1 MKSFTRLILT
11 TFAMLTLTLS
21 AAWAQVSVTATGG
34 TATGSYATVSAAFA
48 AINAGTHQGV
58 INITITANT
67 TEPAAVVA
75 LVNSGSGTA
84 LYSAINIKPSGNV
97 TVNSAAIPTT
107 NRGLIEL
114 NGADNVTI
122 DGDDPATAGVRNLT
136 FQVATSTTLITA
148 AIRLSSNSTTGT
160 NGADNNTVK
169 NCIIIGSRP
178 TGIATNMSYGI
189 NLSNYSTTSLLTGAY
204 SSINTIIEN
213 NEIRRCHRGVW
224 ANGIG
229 TFPITGTIIRNN
241 IFGSTTLA
249 DNIGLNAIYV
259 ANTNISGTA
268 GAALIEGNDIRVGDV
283 SPTGAGYSA
292 SISAIELNT
301 VNSCV
306 RVLRNNIR
314 SVMQPSVGGW
324 GAYGINVTGAASCD
338 NFLIANNFINNI
350 VASRYTT
357 GAITSFTSYGI
368 RVSAGATLMR
378 IINNTIVVAPSVNG
392 TVANYTNYGVAFT
405 VTTPTVSQFLN
416 NIVVNNNTGAG
427 TFAMYSQA
435 NSIWTTVPAVI
446 NRNNYSAPNGLIG
459 FYNNLNQTALANW
472 QAATGQDANTF
483 NVAPN
488 FVSANDLHITTAPT
502 PLESAGAGVGITLV
516 TNDIDGQVR
525 PGPVGSVNG
534 GGTNPD
540 IGADEFDAT
549 PIFAPVVTLVSSTPQ
564 NCTTATA
571 HQVSVTVT
579 PGSGTVASVVLAY
592 AFNGVAQTP
601 ITMTNTSGTTYEG
614 TIPVAT
620 PINAVVTWGIAA
632 SNSFGLITP
641 LTGVSYQDQ
650 SLLGISAFAS
660 NTASPVCAGTPS
672 GLVVNLGSNNIPT
685 YIDPIVTIP
694 LSDEDLGNVTISQG
708 GVDIINN
715 TSVVNSLTG
724 TIGTA
729 TGTVGSFSNF
739 TAFGPYTLNAG
750 QTYNL
755 SLSSIT
761 ANATT
766 NYNNHMRIY
775 IDLNRNGVFTD
786 AGECMFF
793 PAANTMGAH
802 TETGTF
808 TIPAS
813 AFNGL
818 TRMRVFCVETTAP
831 GAAYI
836 NTFGY
841 GEYEDYA
848 INMVSTTFG
857 GGLVP
862 AITSAAWT
870 DGSTALGTGNPYT
883 INPTATASYTATVT
897 ASGCTIVSSPTT
909 VTVLALPTA
918 PVATNSSQCGTAV
931 PTASVA
937 SSAGTAGTGQYFWY
951 SAPTAGTTL
960 QTPPTGAYTT
970 FYTNDFT
977 NTTIGA
983 GAILS
988 GVASLTNVAGQLQLT
1003 PNALNQL
1010 GGITV
1015 NAGVNAVAYK
1025 VDFDFTATP
1034 TGGADGFSYSFG
1046 DDVNAS
1052 STAPT
1057 AEKGSGTK
1065 LKISFDAYGAMPN
1078 AAGIYLLYNN
1088 TLATFDATTPGVL
1101 GYVANTSWVGAAT
1114 NHATIETNANGQ
1126 VTVTVNGTVIFNN
1139 VQLPAAYLAA
1149 NKATWRHAIAGR
1161 TGGIS
1166 MEQTIDNLVIQTAGY
1181 AAGTSTYLAPIAATT
1196 TFHVSE
1202 LGTNGCFSPTAPVV
1216 VTVSNPDPV
1225 VFTAGNN
1232 PGICIG
1238 QSFTTTASSVNTAYA
1253 YTSTLANYAGSGLSA
1268 SVAGTTIATTPTTA
1282 GVYPFTVTATDGI
1295 CTNVSTMTLTV
1306 NALPVITTATA
1317 TPTTACHNA
1326 VVNLT
1331 ASSIVSGPQT
1341 LPAGYCA
1348 TNNSGGT
1355 GTFVDNVVFG
1365 TISNNSATSNPVAA
1379 PYYTNYTATTNVQP
1393 GQTYPLTITT
1403 GPAGVYTGAI
1413 ISVWIDFNRD
1423 GVLAAT
1429 EWQQVAVNQAAGT
1442 TSITNITVPLT
1453 AQMGLTKMRI
1463 RTRGNGNV
1471 NGSGDACTSM
1481 GSGETEDYLVNIQS
1495 QPAVPYS
1502 YTWNSTPVVNTMVG
1516 TTVVT
1521 NITSAPTTQTWTVTA
1536 TEAAT
1541 GCVNTMTT
1549 APVTIQPAFLAP
1561 VATNSAHC
1569 GLQVATASV
1578 TDPNNFTTPTFN
1590 WYATPTST
1598 TALQATTANTY
1609 AASVGTTTTLYV
1621 TTTNPSTGCQ
1631 SGPIP
1636 VVITVAP
1643 APALTLSSAT
1653 ATNCSTSPSGLVSL
1667 TAGLT
1672 SYDNFTWTNAAT
1684 VAGTA
1689 AAGYTFNPANATP
1702 NAPAATTTY
1711 VLTANQT
1718 TGQLCQNQA
1727 TVVVTTNSLPLITST
1742 VANPSA
1748 VCSGGT
1754 VNLTAAS
1761 STLAPVVGV
1770 PGPASTGS
1778 NTTFSYPT
1786 PFGNYWWGAKQ
1797 QFLYTAAELTAAGF
1811 SAGTINALAFNV
1823 TTPATTTLTDY
1834 TISMKNTTVTALTTT
1849 FETGL
1854 TQVYYNAAYTPSA
1867 LTGFANNT
1875 ITLTPFNW
1883 DGTSNVVIDIC
1894 FNNGAFTTNAVATWT
1909 TAFAGAAHFYNADAA
1924 GVCASTTIG
1933 TVTNNRPM
1941 IQFTGTTGTNYT
1953 PTLAWTWPALNQNGT
1968 TASTVVS
1975 NPGTTNTTA
1984 SYTVQATN
1992 PITGC
1997 SVTNTTAPVTIW
2009 ALPTINAGND
2019 ILICTNNATQQATVT
2034 ATGAGATGSYAWT
2047 APVAGV
2053 QNGVPFTAS
2062 ATGTFSVIGTDG
2074 NGCINY
2080 DTLQLTYSTVPAANA
2095 GLDQGICIGQT
2106 ATFNATGLAPYNW
2119 SMTNYTNSGLTGAVN
2134 NSPVIVVT
2142 PTQPGTYTYQVNVS
2156 NGVGCTN
2163 TDAATLTVWA
2173 LPNVNAGV
2181 DQTICN
2187 ASPVII
2193 SGSGALSYAWNNGV
2207 TNATPFFPSSTAT
2220 YTVVGTDV
2228 NGCQNQ
2234 DQVVV
2239 NVLPQPIVLGG
2250 LDQTICAGTPII
2262 LNASTTSATPTP
2274 VTGFQWSNNVTNN
2287 TQYVPTNTGVLTVT
2301 ATGANGCTNQD
2312 QILVTVLA
2320 LPTVNAG
2327 QDITVCAGL
2336 SATLN
2341 ASGAI
2346 SYAWNNG
2353 VTQGIPFYPNA
2364 TQTYTVVGTGANGCT
2379 NNDQLVVNVSTGP
2392 TVNLSAPQTVCAN
2405 APATLSAAVQNG
2417 LGGFWTTT
2425 NGTGIISPNVTN
2437 GTVTYT
2443 PNVND
2448 PVVVNLT
2455 YVATN
2460 ACGSASQNT
2469 SVTVLPIPVVNAGPD
2484 FAVCQGTSAT
2494 LTATGNGFLTW
2505 TTPNVTNGVAF
2516 VPTATATYN
2525 VVATGFNNC
2534 TNNDQVTVTVLAL
2547 PDVDAGADQTICSG
2561 ESVTLNGQ
2569 GAVSYQWTGGASNNV
2584 SFAPATT
2591 ATYTVTGTG
2600 INGCENTDQVT
2611 VVVNATP
2618 VATISVVNDVTL
2630 AASPAGMNYTWIN
2643 CASGTDAPNGSTANF
2658 TAIANGSYAVI
2669 VTSAAGCS
2677 DQSDCEIIDAVGL
2690 DQIANIEMSVNPNPT
2705 AGDLTI
2711 NMPTEMT
2718 AQAQVFD
2725 AQGKLVLDASN
2736 VSNGSVL
2743 NLMNMTTGVYMVR
2756 ITAADSVQTFRVVK
2770 Q

>member
-11 TFAMLTLTLS
+11 TFALLTIALS
-21 AAWAQVSVTATGG
+21 TAWAQVSVTATGG
-34 TATGSYATVSAAFA
+34 TASATYTTVSAAFA

-67 TEPAAVVA
+67 TEPAAVTA
-75 LVNSGSGTA
+75 LVNSGSGAASYTG
-84 LYSAINIKPSGNV
+84 ITIKPSGNV
-97 TVNSAAIPTT
+97 TVNSAAVPTT

-122 DGDDPATAGVRNLT
+122 DGDDPATPGVRNLT
-136 FQVATSTTLITA
+136 FQVATSASTTIFTA
-148 AIRLSSNSTTGT
+148 VIRLSSNSITGT

-178 TGIATNMSYGI
+178 TGVATVMSYGI
-189 NLSNYSTTSLLTGAY
+189 NLSNYSTASLTTGAY
-204 SSINTIIEN
+204 SSINTLIEN

-301 VNSCV
+301 VNSNA

-350 VASRYTT
+350 VASRYST
-357 GAITSFTSYGI
+357 GALTSFTSYGI
-368 RVSAGATLMR
+368 RVGAGATLMR

-392 TVANYTNYGVAFT
+392 TVANYVNYGVAFT

-427 TFAMYSQA
+427 TFAIYSQA
-435 NSIWTTVPAVI
+435 NSIWAAATI
-446 NRNNYSAPNGLIG
+446 NRNNYHAPTGLIG
-459 FYNNLNQTALANW
+459 YYNGANQATLANW
-472 QAATGQDANTF
+472 QAATGQDANSF

-502 PLESAGAGVGITLV
+502 PLESAGAGVGVTLV

-571 HQVSVTVT
+571 HTVTVTVT
-579 PGSGTVASVVLAY
+579 PGSGTVTTVVLAY

-601 ITMTNTSGTTYEG
+601 ITMTNTSGSTYEA

-632 SNSFGLITP
+632 SNSFSLVTP
-641 LTGVSYQDQ
+641 LTGTSYQDQ
-650 SLLGISAFAS
+650 SLLGISAYAS

-672 GLVVNLGSNNIPT
+672 GLVVNLGSNNLPT
-685 YIDPIVTIP
+685 YTDPIVTQA
-694 LSDEDLGNVTISQG
+694 LFDEDLGNVTISQG

-715 TSVVNSLTG
+715 TSAINTLTG

-729 TGTVGSFSNF
+729 TGTAGSFSNF

-750 QTYNL
+750 QTYSF
-755 SLSSIT
+755 SLTSLTTGT
-761 ANATT
+761 A
-766 NYNNHMRIY
+766 YNNHMRIY

-786 AGECMFF
+786 AGECMYVA
-793 PAANTMGAH
+793 AANTLGAH

-818 TRMRVFCVETTAP
+818 TRMRVFCFEGAP
-831 GAAYI
+831 SAVYI

-841 GEYEDYA
+841 GEFEDYA

-870 DGSTALGTGNPYT
+870 DGTTALGTGNPYT
-883 INPTATASYTATVT
+883 INPTVTASYTATVT
-897 ASGCTIVSSPTT
+897 ASGCTVVSTPTT
-909 VTVLALPTA
+909 VNVLALPTA
-918 PVATNSSQCGTAV
+918 PIATNSSQCGSAV

-937 SSAGTAGTGQYFWY
+937 SSAGAAGSGQYFWY
-951 SAPTAGTTL
+951 SASTAGTTL

-970 FYTNDFT
+970 FYSNDFT

-1003 PNALNQL
+1003 PNTLNQL

-1025 VDFDFTATP
+1025 VDFDFSTTP
-1034 TGGADGFSYSFG
+1034 AGGADGFSYSFG

-1052 STAPT
+1052 STSPT
-1057 AEKGSGTK
+1057 AEKGSGSK
-1065 LKISFDAYGAMPN
+1065 LKISFDAYDAVMPN
-1078 AAGIYLLYNN
+1078 QAGIYLVYNN
-1088 TLATFDATTPGVL
+1088 TAATYNATAAGVL
-1101 GYVANTSWVGAAT
+1101 GYVGNTSWVGAAN
-1114 NHATIETNANGQ
+1114 NHVTIETNAAGQ
-1126 VTVTVNGTVIFNN
+1126 VTVTLNGTAIFTN

-1202 LGTNGCFSPTAPVV
+1202 VGTNGCFSPTAPVV

-1238 QSFTTTASSVNTAYA
+1238 QSFTTTASSVNTAYV

-1268 SVAGTTIATTPTTA
+1268 SVAGTTIATTPTVA

-1326 VVNLT
+1326 VVDLV

-1341 LPAGYCA
+1341 LPSGYCA
-1348 TNNSGGT
+1348 TNNSGSALLNQVT
-1355 GTFVDNVVFG
+1355 FG
-1365 TISNNSATSNPVAA
+1365 TINNNSAASNPTAA
-1379 PYYTNYTATTNVQP
+1379 PYYTNYNLTTNVQP
-1393 GQTYPLTITT
+1393 GQTYALTV
-1403 GPAGVYTGAI
+1403 ANGASSSI
-1413 ISVWIDFNRD
+1413 ISVWIDYNRD

-1429 EWQQVAVNQAAGT
+1429 EWQQVATAAAANT
-1442 TSITNITVPLT
+1442 TVTINVTIPLT

-1463 RTRGNGNV
+1463 RSRLSGNV
-1471 NGSGDACTSM
+1471 NGAGDACTSM

-1495 QPAVPYS
+1495 QPAVPYN

-1521 NITSAPTTQTWTVTA
+1521 NTTTAPTTQTWTVTA
-1536 TEAAT
+1536 VEAAT
-1541 GCVNTMTT
+1541 GCVNTLTT

-1569 GLQVATASV
+1569 GLQVPTASV
-1578 TDPNNFTTPTFN
+1578 SDPNNFASPVFN

-1598 TALQATTANTY
+1598 TALQATTANTF
-1609 AASVGTTTTLYV
+1609 ASQVGTTTTMYV
-1621 TTTNPSTGCQ
+1621 TTTNPTTGCQ

-1636 VVITVAP
+1636 VVVTVTP
-1643 APALTLSSAT
+1643 APALALSSGT
-1653 ATNCSTSPSGLVSL
+1653 ATNCSTSPSGLV
-1667 TAGLT
+1667 TVTTGLS

-1702 NAPAATTTY
+1702 NAPATTTTY

-1742 VANPSA
+1742 VANPTA

-1761 STLAPVVGV
+1761 STFTPITAV
-1770 PGPASTGS
+1770 PGPASTGA
-1778 NTTFSYPT
+1778 NTAFTYPT

-1811 SAGTINALAFNV
+1811 TAGTINSLAFDV
-1823 TTPATTTLTDY
+1823 TAPVTTTLTDY

-1854 TQVYYNAAYTPSA
+1854 TQVYFNAAYTPSA

-1883 DGTSNVVIDIC
+1883 DGTSNIVIDIC
-1894 FNNGAFTTNAVATWT
+1894 FNNTAFTTNAVATWT
-1909 TAFAGAAHFYNADAA
+1909 TAFTGAAHFYNADAA
-1924 GVCASTTIG
+1924 GVCAATTIG

-1941 IQFTGTTGTNYT
+1941 IQFTGTTGVNYT
-1953 PTLAWTWPALNQNGT
+1953 PTLSWTWTTLNQNGT

-1975 NPGTTNTTA
+1975 NPGTTNTTT

-1992 PITGC
+1992 PTTGC

-2034 ATGAGATGSYAWT
+2034 ATGAGPTGSYAWSG
-2047 APVAGV
+2047 PVAGV

-2062 ATGTFSVIGTDG
+2062 ATGIFSVIGTDA

-2080 DTLQLTYSTVPAANA
+2080 DTLLLTYSAVPPASA
-2095 GLDQGICIGQT
+2095 GLDQAICIGQT

-2119 SMTNYTNSGLTGAVN
+2119 SMANYANSGLTGAVT

-2163 TDAATLTVWA
+2163 NDQATLTVYA

-2187 ASPVII
+2187 ASPVILA
-2193 SGSGALSYAWNNGV
+2193 GSGALSYAWNNGV
-2207 TNATPFFPSSTAT
+2207 TNATPFFPSATAT
-2220 YTVVGTDV
+2220 YTVTGTDV

-2239 NVLPQPIVLGG
+2239 NVLPQPIVNGG

-2262 LNASTTSATPTP
+2262 LNATTTSATPTA
-2274 VTGFQWSNNVTNN
+2274 VTGFQWSNNVLNN
-2287 TQYVPTNTGVLTVT
+2287 TQYVPTTTGTLTVT

-2327 QDITVCAGL
+2327 QDVTVCAGL
-2336 SATLN
+2336 SATLT
-2341 ASGAI
+2341 ATGAV
-2346 SYAWNNG
+2346 SYAWTNG
-2353 VTQGIPFYPNA
+2353 VTQGIPFYPSA

-2379 NNDQLVVNVSTGP
+2379 NNDQVVVNVSTGP
-2392 TVNLSAPQTVCAN
+2392 VVNLSAPQTVCAN
-2405 APATLSAAVQNG
+2405 APATLSAAVQNS
-2417 LGGFWTTT
+2417 LGGYWTTT
-2425 NGTGIISPNVTN
+2425 NGLGVLTPNVTN
-2437 GTVTYT
+2437 STVTYVPT
-2443 PNVND
+2443 VND

-2469 SVTVLPIPVVNAGPD
+2469 TVTVLPIPVVNAGPD
-2484 FAVCQGTSAT
+2484 FAVCSGLPAT

-2516 VPTATATYN
+2516 VPATTATYT

-2534 TNNDQVTVTVLAL
+2534 TNSDQVTVTVLAL
-2547 PDVDAGADQTICSG
+2547 PDVNAGADQTICSG
-2561 ESVTLNGQ
+2561 ESVTLNGE
-2569 GAVSYQWTGGASNNV
+2569 GAVSYIWTGGVSNNV
-2584 SFAPATT
+2584 AFAPAST

-2600 INGCENTDQVT
+2600 VNGCENTDQVT

-2618 VATISVVNDVTL
+2618 VATISVVNDITL
-2630 AASPAGMNYTWIN
+2630 AASPAGMNYQWIN

-2669 VTSAAGCS
+2669 VTSAEGCS

-2690 DQIANIEMSVNPNPT
+2690 DQLTTIEMSVQPNPT
-2705 AGDLTI
+2705 AGELTV
-2711 NMPTEMT
+2711 NMPSELT

-2725 AQGKLVLDASN
+2725 AQGKLVIDNAA

-2743 NLMNMTTGVYMVR
+2743 NLSNMTTGVYMVR

>member
-11 TFAMLTLTLS
+11 AFAMLTLTLS

-34 TATGSYATVSAAFA
+34 TATGSYTTVSAAFA

-58 INITITANT
+58 INLTITANT

-75 LVNSGSGTA
+75 LLGSGGTSNYTA
-84 LYSAINIKPSGNV
+84 VNIKPSGNV
-97 TVNSAAIPTT
+97 TVNSAAVPTS

-136 FQVATSTTLITA
+136 FQVATSASTTIITA
-148 AIRLSSNSTTGT
+148 VIRISSSNTLGTG
-160 NGADNNTVK
+160 GANNNTVK
-169 NCIIIGSRP
+169 NCVIVGSRSSGVQ
-178 TGIATNMSYGI
+178 TTMSYGI
-189 NLSNYSTTSLLTGAY
+189 NASNYSTTSLATGAY
-204 SSINTIIEN
+204 GNLNTTIDN
-213 NEIRRCHRGVW
+213 NEIRRCYRAVHLNGVSTTIP
-224 ANGIG
+224 N
-229 TFPITGTIIRNN
+229 TGVYVTNN
-241 IFGSTTLA
+241 IIGSATLA
-249 DNIGLNAIYV
+249 DNVGQCGIFVSYS
-259 ANTNISGTA
+259 NITGGTTTS
-268 GAALIEGNDIRVGDV
+268 LIEGNDIRCGDV
-283 SPTGAGYSA
+283 LATGSGFS
-292 SISAIELNT
+292 STVSGIDLGT
-301 VNSCV
+301 VNSGI
-306 RVLRNNIR
+306 RVLRNNIHDII
-314 SVMQPSVGGW
+314 QPTTFGY
-324 GAYGINVTGAASCD
+324 GANGINISGAAQCE
-338 NFLIANNFINNI
+338 NFLIANNMINNI
-350 VASRYTT
+350 VASKYTT
-357 GAITSFTSYGI
+357 LLTSSFVANGI
-368 RVSAGATLMR
+368 RFSGGATNAR
-378 IINNTIVVAPSVNG
+378 VINNTIVVNAPLNG
-392 TVANYTNYGVAFT
+392 LTANYVQHGVYC
-405 VTTPTVSQFLN
+405 VTTMTFAQFLN
-416 NIVVNNNTGAG
+416 NIVVNNGVGAG
-427 TFAMYSQA
+427 SYAIYSGAVA
-435 NSIWTTVPAVI
+435 NISTATV
-446 NRNNYSAPNGLIG
+446 NNNNYWVPSGIIGYYSAS
-459 FYNNLNQTALANW
+459 NQNTLANW
-472 QAATGQDANTF
+472 QTATGKDPNTF

-488 FVSANDLHITTAPT
+488 FVNANDLHITTAPT
-502 PLESAGAGVGITLV
+502 PLESAGAGVGVTLV

-534 GGTNPD
+534 GASNPD

-571 HQVSVTVT
+571 HAVSVTVT
-579 PGSGTVASVVLAY
+579 PGSGTVATVVLAY

-601 ITMTNTSGTTYEG
+601 ITMTNTSGTTYEA

-620 PINAVVTWGIAA
+620 PINAVVTWGVAA
-632 SNSFGLITP
+632 SNSFALVTP

-650 SLLGISAFAS
+650 SLLGISAYAS

-672 GLVVNLGSNNIPT
+672 GLVVNLGSNNLPT
-685 YIDPIVTIP
+685 YTNPIVSSP
-694 LSDEDLGNVTISQG
+694 LADEDLGNVTISQG

-715 TSVVNSLTG
+715 TSVINTLTG

-729 TGTVGSFSNF
+729 AGTAGSFSDF

-750 QTYNL
+750 QTYSL

-793 PAANTMGAH
+793 PAANTLGAH

-836 NTFGY
+836 NTFGF

-897 ASGCTIVSSPTT
+897 ASGCTIVSTPTT
-909 VTVLALPTA
+909 VTALVLPTA
-918 PVATNSSQCGTAV
+918 PVATNSSQCGTAI

-937 SSAGTAGTGQYFWY
+937 SSAGAAGAGQYFWY

-1034 TGGADGFSYSFG
+1034 AGGADGFSYSFG

-1088 TLATFDATTPGVL
+1088 TLAAFDATTPGVL

-1126 VTVTVNGTVIFNN
+1126 VTVTVNGTAIFTN

-1161 TGGIS
+1161 TGGIA
-1166 MEQTIDNLVIQTAGY
+1166 MEHTIDNLVIQTAGY

-1196 TFHVSE
+1196 TFHVAE
-1202 LGTNGCFSPTAPVV
+1202 VGTNGCFSATAPVV

-1238 QSFTTTASSVNTAYA
+1238 QSFTTTASSVNPAYV

-1306 NALPVITTATA
+1306 NALPVITNATA

-1326 VVNLT
+1326 VVDLT

-1348 TNNSGGT
+1348 TNNT
-1355 GTFVDNVVFG
+1355 GTALFNQVTFG
-1365 TISNNSATSNPVAA
+1365 TINNNSTTSNPTAA
-1379 PYYTNYTATTNVQP
+1379 PYYTNYSLTTNVQP
-1393 GQTYPLTITT
+1393 GLTYPLT
-1403 GPAGVYTGAI
+1403 VVNGASSSI
-1413 ISVWIDFNRD
+1413 ISVWIDYNRD

-1429 EWQQVAVNQAAGT
+1429 EWQQVALVAA
-1442 TSITNITVPLT
+1442 INATVTINVTIPTT

-1463 RTRGNGNV
+1463 RSRLSANANGA
-1471 NGSGDACTSM
+1471 GDACTSM
-1481 GSGETEDYLVNIQS
+1481 GSGETEDYLINIQS

-1521 NITSAPTTQTWTVTA
+1521 NTTSAPTTQTWTITA
-1536 TEAAT
+1536 VEAAT

-1578 TDPNNFTTPTFN
+1578 ADPNNFTTPTFN

-1653 ATNCSTSPSGLVSL
+1653 ATNCSTSPSGLV
-1667 TAGLT
+1667 TMVDGLT

-1778 NTTFSYPT
+1778 NTTISYPT

-1811 SAGTINALAFNV
+1811 TAGTINSLAFDV
-1823 TTPATTTLTDY
+1823 TTPATQTLTDY
-1834 TISMKNTTVTALTTT
+1834 AISMKNTTVTALTTT

-1894 FNNGAFTTNAVATWT
+1894 FNNTAFTTNAVATWT
-1909 TAFAGAAHFYNADAA
+1909 TAFAGAAHFYNADAS

-1975 NPGTTNTTA
+1975 NPGSTNTTA

-2034 ATGAGATGSYAWT
+2034 ATGAGATGSYVWT

-2080 DTLQLTYSTVPAANA
+2080 DTLQLTYSTVPPASA
-2095 GLDQGICIGQT
+2095 GLDQAICIGQT
-2106 ATFNATGLAPYNW
+2106 ATFNATGLAPYDW
-2119 SMTNYTNSGLTGAVN
+2119 SMTNYANSGLTGAVA
-2134 NSPVIVVT
+2134 NSSVIVVT
-2142 PTQPGTYTYQVNVS
+2142 PTQPGTYDYQVNVS

-2163 TDAATLTVWA
+2163 NDVATLTVYA
-2173 LPNVNAGV
+2173 LPVVNAGV

-2187 ASPVII
+2187 ASPVILA
-2193 SGSGALSYAWNNGV
+2193 GSGALSYAWNNSV

-2262 LNASTTSATPTP
+2262 LNASTTSATPTA

-2287 TQYVPTNTGVLTVT
+2287 TQYVPTTTGTLTVT

-2336 SATLN
+2336 SATLT
-2341 ASGAI
+2341 ATGAV
-2346 SYAWNNG
+2346 SYAWTNG
-2353 VTQGIPFYPNA
+2353 VTQAIPFYPAA
-2364 TQTYTVVGTGANGCT
+2364 TQTYTVVGTGANGCS
-2379 NNDQLVVNVSTGP
+2379 NNDQVVVNVSTGP
-2392 TVNLSAPQTVCAN
+2392 VVNLSAPQTVCAN
-2405 APATLSAAVQNG
+2405 SPATLSAAVQNG

-2425 NGTGIISPNVTN
+2425 NGFGILTPNVTN
-2437 GTVTYT
+2437 STVTYT
-2443 PNVND
+2443 PALND
-2448 PVVVNLT
+2448 PVVVNLN

-2460 ACGSASQNT
+2460 ACGSASQT
-2469 SVTVLPIPVVNAGPD
+2469 TTVTVLPIPVVNAGPD
-2484 FAVCQGTSAT
+2484 FSVCSGTSAT

-2516 VPTATATYN
+2516 VPAATATYN

-2547 PDVDAGADQTICSG
+2547 PDVEAGADQTICSG

-2569 GAVSYQWTGGASNNV
+2569 GAVSYQWTGGAANNV
-2584 SFAPATT
+2584 AFAPATT

-2600 INGCENTDQVT
+2600 VNGCENSDQVT

-2618 VATISVVNDVTL
+2618 VATVSVVNDVTL

-2669 VTSAAGCS
+2669 VTSAQGCS

-2711 NMPTEMT
+2711 NMPTELT

-2756 ITAADSVQTFRVVK
+2756 ISADASVQTFRVVK

>member
-11 TFAMLTLTLS
+11 TFAMLSLTLS

-58 INITITANT
+58 INLTITANT

-84 LYSAINIKPSGNV
+84 SYTAVNIKPSGNV
-97 TVNSAAIPTT
+97 TVNSAATPTT

-122 DGDDPATAGVRNLT
+122 DGDDPATAGARNLT

-148 AIRLSSNSTTGT
+148 VIRLSSNSTTGA

-178 TGIATNMSYGI
+178 TGVATNMSYGI
-189 NLSNYSTTSLLTGAY
+189 NLSNYSTTLLTTGAY

-259 ANTNISGTA
+259 ANTNISGTT

-292 SISAIELNT
+292 SISAIELQT
-301 VNSCV
+301 VNSNI
-306 RVLRNNIR
+306 RVIRNNIR
-314 SVMQPSVGGW
+314 SVIQPSTGGW

-338 NFLIANNFINNI
+338 NFLIANNFINNV
-350 VASRYTT
+350 VASRYLSTNVNT
-357 GAITSFTSYGI
+357 FTSYGI
-368 RVSAGATLMR
+368 RVAAGATLMR
-378 IINNTIVVAPSVNG
+378 IINNTIVVALSVNG
-392 TVANYTNYGVAFT
+392 TASNYTNYGVAFT

-416 NIVVNNNTGAG
+416 NIVVNNNLGTG
-427 TFAMYSQA
+427 TYAMYSAA
-435 NSIWTTVPAVI
+435 NSIWTTATI
-446 NRNNYSAPNGLIG
+446 NRNDYFVPNGLVG
-459 FYNNLNQTALANW
+459 FYNGANQTTLANW
-472 QAATGQDANTF
+472 QAATGQDGNSF

-488 FVSANDLHITTAPT
+488 FVNANDLHITTAPT
-502 PLESAGAGVGITLV
+502 PLESAGAGVGVTLV

-571 HQVSVTVT
+571 HTVTVTVT
-579 PGSGTVASVVLAY
+579 PGSGTIASVVLAY

-601 ITMTNTSGTTYEG
+601 ITMTNTSGTTYEA

-620 PINAVVTWGIAA
+620 PINAVVTWGIVA
-632 SNSFGLITP
+632 SNSFALVTP

-650 SLLGISAFAS
+650 SLLGISAIAS
-660 NTASPVCAGTPS
+660 NSASPVCAGSPSNLSVSLTSAQPSALYNTPGVS
-672 GLVVNLGSNNIPT
+672 S
-685 YIDPIVTIP
+685 P
-694 LSDEDLGNVTISQG
+694 LFDEDLGGVVITDGATTLLSNTTAG
-708 GVDIINN
+708 G
-715 TSVVNSLTG
+715 SLNG
-724 TIGTA
+724 TIGNA
-729 TGTVGSFSNF
+729 TGTPGSFSNF
-739 TAFGPYTLNAG
+739 TAFGPYAMTAG
-750 QTYNL
+750 NSYGF
-755 SLSSIT
+755 SLTSIT
-761 ANATT
+761 QGG
-766 NYNNHMRIY
+766 NYPNSMAIF
-775 IDLNRNGVFTD
+775 IDYNRDGDFAD
-786 AGECMFF
+786 AGE
-793 PAANTMGAH
+793 AAYLPTATVTGPH
-802 TETGTF
+802 VESGTF
-808 TIPAS
+808 TVPAT
-813 AFNGL
+813 ALNGL
-818 TRMRVFCVETTAP
+818 TRMRVVCLEVLITGITS
-831 GAAYI
+831 I
-836 NTFGY
+836 SSW
-841 GEYEDYA
+841 GEFEDYMLN
-848 INMVSTTFG
+848 ISSPNVG
-857 GGLVP
+857 GGFAPV
-862 AITSAAWT
+862 ITSAAWT
-870 DGSTALGTGNPYT
+870 DGTTALGTGNPYT
-883 INPTATASYTATVT
+883 ISPTATASYTATVT
-897 ASGCTIVSSPTT
+897 ASGCTIVSTPTT
-909 VTVLALPTA
+909 VTALALPTA
-918 PVATNSSQCGTAV
+918 PIATNSSQCGTAV

-937 SSAGTAGTGQYFWY
+937 SSAGAAGSGQYYWYNAATAGTL
-951 SAPTAGTTL
+951 L

-970 FYTNDFT
+970 FYSNDFT

-1003 PNALNQL
+1003 PNALSQL

-1034 TGGADGFSYSFG
+1034 AGGADGFSYSFG

-1057 AEKGSGTK
+1057 AEKGSGSK
-1065 LKISFDAYGAMPN
+1065 LKISFDAYDNVMPN
-1078 AAGIYLLYNN
+1078 QAGIYLVYNN
-1088 TLATFDATTPGVL
+1088 TAATYNATAAGVL
-1101 GYVANTSWVGAAT
+1101 GYVGNTSWVGAAT
-1114 NHATIETNANGQ
+1114 NHVTIETNAAGQ
-1126 VTVTVNGTVIFNN
+1126 VTVTLNGTAIFTN
-1139 VQLPAAYLAA
+1139 VQLPAAYVSA

-1181 AAGTSTYLAPIAATT
+1181 AAGNTTYGAPIAATT

-1202 LGTNGCFSPTAPVV
+1202 LGTNGCFSPTAPIV

-1225 VFTAGNN
+1225 AFTAGNN

-1238 QSFTTTASSVNTAYA
+1238 QSFTTTASSVNTAYV

-1326 VVNLT
+1326 VVDLT

-1341 LPAGYCA
+1341 LPAGYCT

-1355 GTFVDNVVFG
+1355 GTFVNNVLFG
-1365 TISNNSATSNPVAA
+1365 TIANNSATTNPAAA
-1379 PYYTNYTATTNVQP
+1379 PFYTNYTATTNVQP
-1393 GQTYPLTITT
+1393 GQTYPLSITT
-1403 GPAGVYTGAI
+1403 GPAGTYTGAI
-1413 ISVWIDFNRD
+1413 ISVWIDYNRD

-1429 EWQQVAVNQAAGT
+1429 EWQQVALNQAAGT
-1442 TSITNITVPLT
+1442 TSITNITIPLT

-1463 RTRGNGNV
+1463 RTRGNGNI
-1471 NGSGDACTSM
+1471 NGAGDACTSM
-1481 GSGETEDYLVNIQS
+1481 GSGETEDYLINIQS
-1495 QPAVPYS
+1495 QPAVPYN

-1561 VATNSAHC
+1561 TATNSAHC
-1569 GLQVATASV
+1569 GVQVATASV
-1578 TDPNNFTTPTFN
+1578 VDPNNFTTPTFN

-1609 AASVGTTTTLYV
+1609 AALVGTTTTLYV

-1636 VVITVAP
+1636 VVVTVTP
-1643 APALTLSSAT
+1643 APALALSSGT
-1653 ATNCSTSPSGLVSL
+1653 ATNCSTSPSGLV
-1667 TAGLT
+1667 TMVDGLT
-1672 SYDNFTWTNAAT
+1672 SYDSFTWTNTAT

-1702 NAPAATTTY
+1702 NAPATTTTY
-1711 VLTANQT
+1711 VLTAAQT
-1718 TGQLCQNQA
+1718 TGQLCQNTA

-1742 VANPSA
+1742 VANPTA

-1761 STLAPVVGV
+1761 STFTPITAV
-1770 PGPASTGS
+1770 PGPASTGA
-1778 NTTFSYPT
+1778 NTTFTYPT

-1811 SAGTINALAFNV
+1811 TAGTINSLAFDV

-1834 TISMKNTTVTALTTT
+1834 AISMKNTTVTALTTT

-1854 TQVYYNAAYTPSA
+1854 TQVYFNAAYTPSA

-1875 ITLTPFNW
+1875 INLTPFNW
-1883 DGTSNVVIDIC
+1883 DGTSNIVIDIC
-1894 FNNGAFTTNAVATWT
+1894 FNNTAFTTNAVATWT
-1909 TAFAGAAHFYNADAA
+1909 TAFTGAAHFYNADAA
-1924 GVCASTTIG
+1924 GVCAATTIG

-1941 IQFTGTTGTNYT
+1941 IQFTGTTGINYT
-1953 PTLAWTWPALNQNGT
+1953 PTLSWTWPALNQNGT

-1975 NPGTTNTTA
+1975 NPGTSNTTA

-2019 ILICTNNATQQATVT
+2019 ILICTNNATQQVTVT
-2034 ATGAGATGSYAWT
+2034 ATGAGATGSYAWSG
-2047 APVAGV
+2047 PVTGV

-2080 DTLQLTYSTVPAANA
+2080 DTLQLTYSTVPPASA
-2095 GLDQGICIGQT
+2095 GLDQAICIGQT

-2119 SMTNYTNSGLTGAVN
+2119 SMTNYANSGLTGAVN

-2187 ASPVII
+2187 ASPVILA
-2193 SGSGALSYAWNNGV
+2193 GSGALSYAWNNSV

-2262 LNASTTSATPTP
+2262 LNASTTSATPTA
-2274 VTGFQWSNNVTNN
+2274 VTGFQWSNNITNN
-2287 TQYVPTNTGVLTVT
+2287 TQYVPTTTGTLTVT

-2336 SATLN
+2336 SATLT
-2341 ASGAI
+2341 ATGAV
-2346 SYAWNNG
+2346 SYAWTNG
-2353 VTQGIPFYPNA
+2353 VTQAIPFYPAA
-2364 TQTYTVVGTGANGCT
+2364 TQTYTVVGTGANGCS
-2379 NNDQLVVNVSTGP
+2379 NNDQVVVNVSTGP
-2392 TVNLSAPQTVCAN
+2392 VVNLSAPQTVCAN
-2405 APATLSAAVQNG
+2405 VPATLSAAVQNS

-2425 NGTGIISPNVTN
+2425 NGFGVLTPNVTN
-2437 GTVTYT
+2437 STVTYT
-2443 PNVND
+2443 PALND
-2448 PVVVNLT
+2448 PVVVNLN

-2460 ACGSASQNT
+2460 ACGSASQT
-2469 SVTVLPIPVVNAGPD
+2469 TTVTVLPIPVVNAGPD
-2484 FAVCQGTSAT
+2484 FSVCSGTSAT

-2516 VPTATATYN
+2516 VPAATATYN

-2547 PDVDAGADQTICSG
+2547 PDVNAGANQTICSG
-2561 ESVTLNGQ
+2561 ESVTLNGE
-2569 GAVSYQWTGGASNNV
+2569 GAVSYQWTGGVANNV
-2584 SFAPATT
+2584 AFAPATT
-2591 ATYTVTGTG
+2591 ATYSVTGTG
-2600 INGCENTDQVT
+2600 VNGCENTDQVT

-2630 AASPAGMNYTWIN
+2630 AASPAGMNYQWIN

-2669 VTSAAGCS
+2669 VTSAEGCS

-2690 DQIANIEMSVNPNPT
+2690 EQIANIEMSVQPNPT
-2705 AGDLTI
+2705 AGELTI
-2711 NMPTEMT
+2711 SMPTELS

-2725 AQGKLVLDASN
+2725 AQGKLVIDNSN
-2736 VSNGSVL
+2736 VSNGSIL
-2743 NLMNMTTGVYMVR
+2743 NLSNMTTGVYMVR

>member
-21 AAWAQVSVTATGG
+21 AAWAQVSITATGG

-67 TEPAAVVA
+67 TEPATVVA
-75 LVNSGSGTA
+75 LLGSGGTSNYTA
-84 LYSAINIKPSGNV
+84 VNIKPSGNV
-97 TVNSAAIPTT
+97 TVNSAATPTT

-136 FQVATSTTLITA
+136 FQVATSASTTIITA
-148 AIRLSSNSTTGT
+148 VIRISSSNTLGTG
-160 NGADNNTVK
+160 GANNNTVK
-169 NCIIIGSRP
+169 NCVIVGSRSS
-178 TGIATNMSYGI
+178 GIQTTMSYGI
-189 NLSNYSTTSLLTGAY
+189 NASNYSTTSLATGAY
-204 SSINTIIEN
+204 GNLNTTIDN
-213 NEIRRCHRGVW
+213 NEIRRCLRAIHLNGVLTTTP
-224 ANGIG
+224 N
-229 TFPITGTIIRNN
+229 TGVYVTNN
-241 IFGSTTLA
+241 IIGSATLA
-249 DNIGLNAIYV
+249 DNVGQCGIFVSYSNVTG
-259 ANTNISGTA
+259 GTTLS
-268 GAALIEGNDIRVGDV
+268 LIEGNDVRCGDV
-283 SPTGAGYSA
+283 SATGTGFA
-292 SISAIELNT
+292 STISGIDLGT
-301 VNSCV
+301 VNSGI
-306 RVLRNNIR
+306 RVLRNNIHD
-314 SVMQPSVGGW
+314 VIQPSTSA
-324 GAYGINVTGAASCD
+324 GANGIVVSGASNCD

-350 VASRYTT
+350 VGSRAT
-357 GAITSFTSYGI
+357 ASFTSTFATSGI
-368 RVSAGATLMR
+368 RLSAGATAMR
-378 IINNTIVVAPSVNG
+378 IINNTIVVNASQTG
-392 TVANYTNYGVAFT
+392 TTANYANFGIYT
-405 VTTPTVSQFLN
+405 VTTPTISQFLN

-427 TFAMYSQA
+427 TFAIYSA
-435 NSIWTTVPAVI
+435 SNNIWTTVPAVV
-446 NRNNYSAPNGLIG
+446 NRNNYHVPNGLIG
-459 FYNNLNQTALANW
+459 FYNGVNQATMANW
-472 QAATGQDANTF
+472 QAATGQDVNSF

-488 FVSANDLHITTAPT
+488 FVSANDIHITTAPT
-502 PLESAGAGVGITLV
+502 PLESAGAPVGVTLV

-549 PIFAPVVTLVSSTPQ
+549 PIFAPSITFGSITPI
-564 NCTTATA
+564 NCATATS
-571 HQVSVTVT
+571 HPVSVTVS
-579 PGSGTVASVVLAY
+579 PGSGTLTSVVLAY
-592 AFNGVAQTP
+592 SFNGVVQTP
-601 ITMTNTSGTTYEG
+601 INMTNTSGTTYEA

-620 PINAVVTWGIAA
+620 PVNAVVTWGIAA
-632 SNSFGLITP
+632 MNSFNLPIAY
-641 LTGVSYQDQ
+641 TGAAYQDQ
-650 SLLGISAFAS
+650 SLLGVNAIAANS
-660 NTASPVCAGTPS
+660 ASPVCAGSPSNLSVSFTSTQASVLYNTPGVS
-672 GLVVNLGSNNIPT
+672 SPLV
-685 YIDPIVTIP
+685 
-694 LSDEDLGNVTISQG
+694 DEDLGGVVITDGATTLLSNTTAG
-708 GVDIINN
+708 G
-715 TSVVNSLTG
+715 SLNG
-724 TIGTA
+724 TIGNA
-729 TGTVGSFSNF
+729 TGTPGSFSNF
-739 TAFGPYTLNAG
+739 TAFGPYAMTAG
-750 QTYNL
+750 NTYGF
-755 SLSSIT
+755 SLTSIT
-761 ANATT
+761 QGG
-766 NYNNHMRIY
+766 NYFNSMAIF
-775 IDLNRNGVFTD
+775 IDYNRDGDFAD
-786 AGECMFF
+786 AGE
-793 PAANTMGAH
+793 AAYLPTATIQGPHVEA
-802 TETGTF
+802 GTF
-808 TIPAS
+808 TIPTTAL
-813 AFNGL
+813 NGQ
-818 TRMRVFCVETTAP
+818 TRMRVVCLETLITGIAS
-831 GAAYI
+831 
-836 NTFGY
+836 TSSW
-841 GEYEDYA
+841 GEYEDYMLN
-848 INMVSTTFG
+848 ISSPNNG
-857 GGLVP
+857 GGFAP
-862 AITSAAWT
+862 AITSAVWS
-870 DGSTALGTGNPYT
+870 GSTASVGTGNPLT
-883 INPTATASYTATVT
+883 INPTLTDSYTALVTALGCTVTSSATTVT
-897 ASGCTIVSSPTT
+897 AL
-909 VTVLALPTA
+909 VLPAAIT
-918 PVATNSSQCGTAV
+918 ATNSTQCGTAV

-937 SSAGTAGTGQYFWY
+937 SAAGAAGSGQYFWY
-951 SAPTAGTTL
+951 SAATAGNVL

-970 FYTNDFT
+970 FYSNDFT

-1003 PNALNQL
+1003 PNALSQL

-1015 NAGVNAVAYK
+1015 DAGVNAIAYK
-1025 VDFDFTATP
+1025 VDFDFSTTP
-1034 TGGADGFSYSFG
+1034 AGGADGFSYSFG

-1052 STAPT
+1052 SASPT
-1057 AEKGSGTK
+1057 AEKGSGSK
-1065 LKISFDAYGAMPN
+1065 LKISFDAYDNVMPN
-1078 AAGIYLLYNN
+1078 QAGIYLVYNN
-1088 TLATFDATTPGVL
+1088 TAATYNATAAGVL
-1101 GYVANTSWVGAAT
+1101 GYVGNTSWVGAT
-1114 NHATIETNANGQ
+1114 NNHATIETNALGQ

-1149 NKATWRHAIAGR
+1149 NKATWKHAIAGR
-1161 TGGIS
+1161 TGGIA
-1166 MEQTIDNLVIQTAGY
+1166 MEQTIDNLVIQTAGF
-1181 AAGTSTYLAPIAATT
+1181 AAGNTTYGTPIVATT
-1196 TFHVSE
+1196 TFFVSE
-1202 LGTNGCFSPTAPVV
+1202 MGTNGCLSTPAPVL

-1238 QSFTTTASSVNTAYA
+1238 QSFTTTASSVNTAYV
-1253 YTSTLANYAGSGLSA
+1253 YTSTLANYTGSGLSS
-1268 SVAGTTIATTPTTA
+1268 SVAGTTITTTPTTA

-1326 VVNLT
+1326 VVDLT

-1341 LPAGYCA
+1341 LPAGYCT
-1348 TNNSGGT
+1348 TNNFGGGFINQVT
-1355 GTFVDNVVFG
+1355 FG
-1365 TISNNSATSNPVAA
+1365 TINSNSSTSNPTAT
-1379 PYYTNYTATTNVQP
+1379 PYYTNYNLTNTVQP
-1393 GQTYPLTITT
+1393 GQTIPLTIVNGTSS
-1403 GPAGVYTGAI
+1403 VI

-1429 EWQQVAVNQAAGT
+1429 EWQQVATALAANAT
-1442 TSITNITVPLT
+1442 ATVNITIPLT

-1463 RTRGNGNV
+1463 RTRLSGNP
-1471 NGSGDACTSM
+1471 NGSGDACTSL
-1481 GSGETEDYLVNIQS
+1481 GSGETEDYLINIQS

-1521 NITSAPTTQTWTVTA
+1521 NTTSAPTTQTWTVTA

-1541 GCVNTMTT
+1541 GCVNSATT

-1578 TDPNNFTTPTFN
+1578 ADPNNFTTPTFN

-1653 ATNCSTSPSGLVSL
+1653 ATNCSTSPSGLVSMVD
-1667 TAGLT
+1667 GLT
-1672 SYDNFTWTNAAT
+1672 SYDSFTWTNATT

-1702 NAPAATTTY
+1702 NAPATTTTY

-1742 VANPSA
+1742 VANPTA

-1778 NTTFSYPT
+1778 NTTITYPT

-1811 SAGTINALAFNV
+1811 TAGTINSLAFDV
-1823 TTPATTTLTDY
+1823 TTPATQTLTDY
-1834 TISMKNTTVTALTTT
+1834 AISMKNTTVTALTTT

-1883 DGTSNVVIDIC
+1883 DGTSNIVIDIC
-1894 FNNGAFTTNAVATWT
+1894 FNNTAFTTNAVATWT
-1909 TAFAGAAHFYNADAA
+1909 TAFAGAAHFYNADAS

-1953 PTLAWTWPALNQNGT
+1953 PTLAWTWAALNQNGT

-2080 DTLQLTYSTVPAANA
+2080 DTLQLTYSTVPPANA

-2187 ASPVII
+2187 ASPVILA
-2193 SGSGALSYAWNNGV
+2193 GSGALSYAWNNSV
-2207 TNATPFFPSSTAT
+2207 TNATPFFPGSTAT

-2234 DQVVV
+2234 DQVIV

-2505 TTPNVTNGVAF
+2505 TTPNVSNGVAF
-2516 VPTATATYN
+2516 VPVTTATYN

-2547 PDVDAGADQTICSG
+2547 PDVEAGADQTICSG

-2643 CASGTDAPNGSTANF
+2643 CASGTDVPNGSTANF

-2669 VTSAAGCS
+2669 VTSAQGCS

-2711 NMPTEMT
+2711 NIPTELT

>member
-58 INITITANT
+58 INLTITANT

-75 LVNSGSGTA
+75 LLGSGAPSNYTA
-84 LYSAINIKPSGNV
+84 VNIKPAGNV
-97 TVNSAAIPTT
+97 TVNSAATPTS

-122 DGDDPATAGVRNLT
+122 DGDDPATPGVRNLT
-136 FQVATSTTLITA
+136 FQMATSTTAITT
-148 AIRLSSNSTTGT
+148 AIRLSSSNTLGTG
-160 NGADNNTVK
+160 GANNNTVK
-169 NCIIIGSRP
+169 NCIIVGSRP

-189 NLSNYSTTSLLTGAY
+189 NASNYSTTSLATGAY
-204 SSINTIIEN
+204 GNLNTTIDN
-213 NEIRRCHRGVW
+213 NEIRRCHRAIHLNSVL
-224 ANGIG
+224 
-229 TFPITGTIIRNN
+229 TTTPTTRVFVTNN
-241 IFGSTTLA
+241 IIGSATLA
-249 DNIGLNAIYV
+249 DNIGQCGIFVSYSNV
-259 ANTNISGTA
+259 PGGTTLS
-268 GAALIEGNDIRVGDV
+268 LIEGNDIRCGDV
-283 SPTGAGYSA
+283 SATGAGYS
-292 SISAIELNT
+292 STVSGIDIGT
-301 VNSCV
+301 VNSGI
-306 RVLRNNIR
+306 RVLRNNIHD
-314 SVMQPSVGGW
+314 VIQPSTSA
-324 GAYGINVTGAASCD
+324 GANGIVVSGASNCD
-338 NFLIANNFINNI
+338 NILVANNFINNI
-350 VASRYTT
+350 VGSRATVT
-357 GAITSFTSYGI
+357 LTSTFATSGI
-368 RVSAGATLMR
+368 RLSSGATALR
-378 IINNTIVVAPSVNG
+378 IINNTIVVNAAQTG
-392 TVANYTNYGVAFT
+392 TTANYANFGIYT
-405 VTTPTVSQFLN
+405 VSTPTISQLLN

-427 TFAMYSQA
+427 TYGIYSA
-435 NSIWTTVPAVI
+435 SNNIWTTVPAVV
-446 NRNNYSAPNGLIG
+446 NRNNYHVPNGLIG
-459 FYNNLNQTALANW
+459 YYSGANQATMANW
-472 QAATGQDANTF
+472 QVALGQDANSF

-488 FVSANDLHITTAPT
+488 FVSANDIHITTAPT
-502 PLESAGAGVGITLV
+502 PLESAGAPVGVTLV

-525 PGPVGSVNG
+525 PGPVGSLNG

-549 PIFAPVVTLVSSTPQ
+549 PIFAPSITLGSITPI
-564 NCTTATA
+564 NCTTATS
-571 HQVSVTVT
+571 HPVSVTVT
-579 PGSGTVASVVLAY
+579 PGSGTLTSVVLAY
-592 AFNGVAQTP
+592 SFNGVVQTP
-601 ITMTNTSGTTYEG
+601 ITMTNTSGTTYEA

-620 PINAVVTWGIAA
+620 PVNAVVTWGIAA
-632 SNSFGLITP
+632 MNSFNLPIAY
-641 LTGVSYQDQ
+641 TGAAYQDQ
-650 SLLGISAFAS
+650 SLLGVAAIAANS
-660 NTASPVCAGTPS
+660 ASPVCAGSPS
-672 GLVVNLGSNNIPT
+672 NLSVSFT
-685 YIDPIVTIP
+685 STQASVLYTTPIVSSPTA
-694 LSDEDLGNVTISQG
+694 DEDLGNVTISDG
-708 GVDIINN
+708 PTTILNN
-715 TSVVNSLTG
+715 TSVINNLTG
-724 TIGTA
+724 TLGSA
-729 TGTVGSFSNF
+729 TGTVGGYSNF
-739 TAFGPYTLNAG
+739 TTFAATTLNAG
-750 QTYNL
+750 QTYNV
-755 SLSSIT
+755 SLTSLTTGT
-761 ANATT
+761 A
-766 NYNNHMRIY
+766 YNNFFAVFL
-775 IDLNRNGVFTD
+775 DLNRNGSFAD
-786 AGECMFF
+786 AGETVFVS
-793 PAANTMGAH
+793 PASVLGAH
-802 TETGTF
+802 TVTGTF
-808 TIPAS
+808 TVPAS
-813 AFNGL
+813 ALNGL
-818 TRMRVFCVETTAP
+818 TRMRVMNQELATPSAV
-831 GAAYI
+831 YV
-836 NTFGY
+836 NTISY
-841 GEYEDYA
+841 GEYEDYM
-848 INMVSTTFG
+848 INLVSTNNG
-857 GGLVP
+857 GGFAP
-862 AITSAAWT
+862 AITSAAWSS
-870 DGSTALGTGNPYT
+870 STAALGTGNPYT
-883 INPTATASYTATVT
+883 INPTVTDSYSALVTALGCTVTSSSTTVT
-897 ASGCTIVSSPTT
+897 AL
-909 VTVLALPTA
+909 VLPSAV
-918 PVATNSSQCGTAV
+918 VATNSTQCGTAV

-937 SSAGTAGTGQYFWY
+937 SAAGAAGTGQYFWY
-951 SAPTAGTTL
+951 NAATAGTLL

-970 FYTNDFT
+970 FYSNDFT

-983 GAILS
+983 GATLS

-1003 PNALNQL
+1003 PNALSQL

-1015 NAGVNAVAYK
+1015 DAGVNAIAYK
-1025 VDFDFTATP
+1025 VDFDFSTTP
-1034 TGGADGFSYSFG
+1034 AGGADGFSYSFG

-1052 STAPT
+1052 STSPT
-1057 AEKGSGTK
+1057 AEKGSGSK
-1065 LKISFDAYGAMPN
+1065 LKISFDAYDAVMPN
-1078 AAGIYLLYNN
+1078 QAGIYLVYNN
-1088 TLATFDATTPGVL
+1088 TAATYNATAAGVL
-1101 GYVANTSWVGAAT
+1101 GYVGNTSWVGAAN
-1114 NHATIETNANGQ
+1114 NHATIETNALGQ
-1126 VTVTVNGTVIFNN
+1126 VTVTVNGTAIFTN

-1149 NKATWRHAIAGR
+1149 NKATWKHAIAGR

-1181 AAGTSTYLAPIAATT
+1181 AAGNTTYGTPIAATT

-1202 LGTNGCFSPTAPVV
+1202 LGTNGCFSSTAPVV

-1225 VFTAGNN
+1225 VFTGGNN

-1238 QSFTTTASSVNTAYA
+1238 QSFTTTASSVNTAYV

-1326 VVNLT
+1326 VVDLA

-1348 TNNSGGT
+1348 TNNFGG
-1355 GTFVDNVVFG
+1355 GLINQVTFEAIN
-1365 TISNNSATSNPVAA
+1365 NNSSTSNPTAT
-1379 PYYTNYTATTNVQP
+1379 PYYTNYNLTATVQP
-1393 GQTYPLTITT
+1393 GQTVPLTI
-1403 GPAGVYTGAI
+1403 VNGASSVI
-1413 ISVWIDFNRD
+1413 ISVWIDYNRD

-1429 EWQQVAVNQAAGT
+1429 EWQQVATAAAANTTVTVNIA
-1442 TSITNITVPLT
+1442 IPLT

-1463 RTRGNGNV
+1463 RTRLSGNP
-1471 NGSGDACTSM
+1471 NGAGDACTSL

-1516 TTVVT
+1516 TTVVS

-1541 GCVNTMTT
+1541 GCVNTMAT

-1578 TDPNNFTTPTFN
+1578 VDPNNFTTPTFN

-1598 TALQATTANTY
+1598 AALQATTANTY
-1609 AASVGTTTTLYV
+1609 AALVGTTTTLYV

-1631 SGPIP
+1631 SGPTPI
-1636 VVITVAP
+1636 VITVAP
-1643 APALTLSSAT
+1643 APALTLSAGT
-1653 ATNCSTSPSGLVSL
+1653 ATNCSTSPSGLVTML
-1667 TAGLT
+1667 DGIT
-1672 SYDNFTWTNAAT
+1672 SYDSFTWTNAAT

-1689 AAGYTFNPANATP
+1689 AVGYTFNPANATP
-1702 NAPAATTTY
+1702 NAPATTTTY

-1742 VANPSA
+1742 VANPTA

-1761 STLAPVVGV
+1761 STLTPVTAV

-1778 NTTFSYPT
+1778 NTTTTYPT

-1797 QFLYTAAELTAAGF
+1797 QFLYTAAELAAAGF
-1811 SAGTINALAFNV
+1811 SAGVINSLAFDV
-1823 TTPATTTLTDY
+1823 TAPATTTLTDY

-1854 TQVYYNAAYTPSA
+1854 TQVYFNAAYTPSA

-1875 ITLTPFNW
+1875 INLTPFNW
-1883 DGTSNVVIDIC
+1883 DGTSNVVIEIC
-1894 FNNGAFTTNAVATWT
+1894 FNNTAYTNNAVATWT
-1909 TAFAGAAHFYNADAA
+1909 AAFTGAAHYYNADAA
-1924 GVCASTTIG
+1924 GVCATVTNG
-1933 TVTNNRPM
+1933 VVTNNRPM
-1941 IQFTGTTGTNYT
+1941 IQFNGTTGTNYT
-1953 PTLAWTWPALNQNGT
+1953 PTLSWTWPALNQNGT

-1992 PITGC
+1992 PITAC

-2019 ILICTNNATQQATVT
+2019 ILVCSNNATEQVTVT

-2062 ATGTFSVIGTDG
+2062 ATGMFSVIGTDG

-2080 DTLQLTYSTVPAANA
+2080 DTLQLTYSTVPPASA
-2095 GLDQGICIGQT
+2095 GLDQAICIGQT

-2119 SMTNYTNSGLTGAVN
+2119 SMNDYTNSGLTGAVN

-2417 LGGFWTTT
+2417 LGGYWTTT

-2547 PDVDAGADQTICSG
+2547 PDVNAGADQTICSG

-2690 DQIANIEMSVNPNPT
+2690 DQIANIEMSVQPNPT
-2705 AGDLTI
+2705 AGELTI
-2711 NMPTEMT
+2711 NMPASLKAT
-2718 AQAQVFD
+2718 AQVFD
-2725 AQGKLVLDASN
+2725 AQGKLVQTESN
-2736 VSNGSVL
+2736 VENGTVL
-2743 NLMNMTTGVYMVR
+2743 HLESMTTGVYMVR
-2756 ITAADSVQTFRVVK
+2756 ISTADAVQTFRVVK

>member
-1 MKSFTRLILT
+1 MGKIT
-11 TFAMLTLTLS
+11 TLKPFRFI
-21 AAWAQVSVTATGG
+21 AAVVAVLALMVSNLQAQVAVTATAG
-34 TATGSYATVSAAFA
+34 TATGTYTTVSAAFA

-58 INITITANT
+58 INITISANT

-75 LVNSGSGTA
+75 LLGSGGTSNYTA
-84 LYSAINIKPSGNV
+84 VNIRPSGNV
-97 TVNSAAIPTT
+97 TVNSATAPTT

-114 NGADNVTI
+114 NGADNVNI
-122 DGDDPATAGVRNLT
+122 DGDDPATPGVRNLT
-136 FQVATSTTLITA
+136 FQVATSTTAVTA
-148 AIRLSSNSTTGT
+148 VIRFSSASTAGT
-160 NGADNNTVK
+160 NGANNNTVK
-169 NCIIIGSRP
+169 NCVLIGSRP
-178 TGIATNMSYGI
+178 TGISSNINYGVS
-189 NLSNYSTTSLLTGAY
+189 LCDYSTGSLLTAAA
-204 SSINTIIEN
+204 SSVNTVIEN
-213 NEIRRCHRGVW
+213 NEIRRCLRGIY
-224 ANGIG
+224 ALGSSA
-229 TFPITGTIIRNN
+229 FPITGTIIRNN
-241 IFGSTTLA
+241 ILGSANLA
-249 DNIGLNAIYV
+249 DNIGQICIFIQGSNL
-259 ANTNISGTA
+259 SGAA
-268 GAALIEGNDIRVGDV
+268 GAALIEGNDLRAGDV
-283 SPTGAGYSA
+283 VATATTGFLPTNITG
-292 SISAIELNT
+292 IEINT
-301 VNSCV
+301 ANSNI
-306 RVLRNNIR
+306 RVLRNNIHDIL
-314 SVMQPSVGGW
+314 QPSLGGW
-324 GAYGINVTGAASCD
+324 GAYGIHVTGAANCD

-350 VASRYTT
+350 IASRYSNSNPNTW
-357 GAITSFTSYGI
+357 TSYGI
-368 RVSAGATLMR
+368 RVVAGATLMR
-378 IINNTIVVAPSVNG
+378 IINNTIVIAPSVTG
-392 TVANYTNYGVAFT
+392 TVANYTSYGVAFT

-416 NIVVNNNTGAG
+416 NIVVNNNTGTG
-427 TFAMYSQA
+427 TYAMYSQSNLPWA
-435 NSIWTTVPAVI
+435 AATL
-446 NRNNYSAPNGLIG
+446 NRNDYLAPNGGLVG
-459 FYNNLNQTALANW
+459 FFNGVNQPTLANW
-472 QAATGQDANTF
+472 QIATGQDANSF

-502 PLESAGAGVGITLV
+502 PLESSGAAVAVTNV
-516 TNDIDGQVR
+516 TNDFDNQLR

-534 GGTNPD
+534 GATNPD
-540 IGADEFDAT
+540 MGADEFDAT
-549 PIFAPVVTLVSSTPQ
+549 PIFAPVVTLVSVAPL
-564 NCTTATA
+564 NCATATS
-571 HQVSVTVT
+571 HPVSVTVT
-579 PGSGTVASVVLAY
+579 PGSGTITSVVLNY

-620 PINAVVTWGIAA
+620 PVNAVVSWSVAA
-632 SNSFGLITP
+632 TNSFALVTP
-641 LTGVSYQDQ
+641 LIGANYQDQ
-650 SLLGISAFAS
+650 SLLGISAFAT
-660 NTASPVCAGTPS
+660 NTASPICAGTS
-672 GLVVNLGSNNIPT
+672 SSLNVVLSNVNAPNYTTPT
-685 YIDPIVTIP
+685 VSNA
-694 LSDEDLGNVTISQG
+694 LLNEDLGNVTISQG
-708 GVDIINN
+708 ATVIINN
-715 TSVVNSLTG
+715 TTTVNSLTG
-724 TIGTA
+724 SIGTA
-729 TGTVGSFSNF
+729 TGTVGAHSDF

-761 ANATT
+761 ANTTT
-766 NYNNHMRIY
+766 NFNNHMRIY
-775 IDLNRNGVFTD
+775 LDLNRNGVFTD

-793 PAANTMGAH
+793 PPANTLGSH
-802 TETGTF
+802 TVTGTF
-808 TIPAS
+808 TIPAT
-813 AFNGL
+813 ALNGL
-818 TRMRVFCVETTAP
+818 TRMRVYCIETGVLP
-831 GAAYI
+831 GPIYQNAI
-836 NTFGY
+836 TW
-841 GEYEDYA
+841 GEYEDYM
-848 INMVSTTFG
+848 INVVSTNNG
-857 GGLVP
+857 GGIVP
-862 AITSAAWT
+862 TITSAVWS
-870 DGSTALGTGNPYT
+870 DGSATLGTGNPYA
-883 INPTATASYTATVT
+883 ISPTATATYTATVT
-897 ASGCTIVSSPTT
+897 ASACTVVSSPST
-909 VTVLALPTA
+909 VTVLALPA
-918 PVATNSSQCGTAV
+918 AIIATNSTQCGTAV

-937 SSAGTAGTGQYFWY
+937 SGAGASGAGQFFWY
-951 SAPTAGTTL
+951 NAATAANTL

-970 FYTNDFT
+970 FYSNDFT

-1025 VDFDFTATP
+1025 VDFDFSTTP
-1034 TGGADGFSYSFG
+1034 AGGADGFSYSFG

-1052 STAPT
+1052 STTPT
-1057 AEKGSGTK
+1057 AEKGSGSK
-1065 LKISFDAYGAMPN
+1065 LKISFDAFGAMPN

-1088 TLATFDATTPGVL
+1088 TLAAFDATTPGVL

-1114 NHATIETNANGQ
+1114 NHATIETNALGQ

-1196 TFHVSE
+1196 TFFVSE
-1202 LGTNGCFSPTAPVV
+1202 MGTNGCLSTPAPVL

-1225 VFTAGNN
+1225 TFTAGNN

-1238 QSFTTTASSVNTAYA
+1238 QSFTTTASSVNTAYV
-1253 YTSTLANYAGSGLSA
+1253 YTSTLANYAGSGLTA

-1306 NALPVITTATA
+1306 NALPVITSATA

-1326 VVNLT
+1326 VVDLA

-1348 TNNSGGT
+1348 TNNT
-1355 GTFVDNVVFG
+1355 GTALFNQVTFG
-1365 TISNNSATSNPVAA
+1365 TINNNSTTSNPTAA
-1379 PYYTNYTATTNVQP
+1379 PYYTNYSLTTNVQP
-1393 GQTYPLTITT
+1393 GLTYPLT
-1403 GPAGVYTGAI
+1403 VVNGASSSI
-1413 ISVWIDFNRD
+1413 ISVWIDYNRD

-1429 EWQQVAVNQAAGT
+1429 EWQQVALVAAA
-1442 TSITNITVPLT
+1442 NATVTINVTIPTT

-1463 RTRGNGNV
+1463 RSRLSGNA

-1481 GSGETEDYLVNIQS
+1481 GSGETEDYLINIQS

-1521 NITSAPTTQTWTVTA
+1521 NTTSAPTTQTWTVTA
-1536 TEAAT
+1536 VEAAT

-1578 TDPNNFTTPTFN
+1578 ADPNNFTSPTFN

-1609 AASVGTTTTLYV
+1609 AAMVGTTTTLYV

-1672 SYDNFTWTNAAT
+1672 SYDSFTWTNAAT

-1702 NAPAATTTY
+1702 NAPATTTTY

-1742 VANPSA
+1742 VANPTA
-1748 VCSGGT
+1748 ICSGGT

-1761 STLAPVVGV
+1761 STLASFSGV
-1770 PGPASTGS
+1770 PGPASTGA
-1778 NTTFSYPT
+1778 NTAFTYPT

-1797 QFLYTAAELTAAGF
+1797 QFLYTAAELIAAGF
-1811 SAGTINALAFNV
+1811 SAGTINSLAFDV
-1823 TTPATTTLTDY
+1823 TTPATATLTDY

-1854 TQVYYNAAYTPSA
+1854 TQVYFNAAYTPSA

-1875 ITLTPFNW
+1875 INLTPFNW
-1883 DGTSNVVIDIC
+1883 DGTSNIVIDIC
-1894 FNNGAFTTNAVATWT
+1894 FNNQAFTTNAVATWT
-1909 TAFAGAAHFYNADAA
+1909 TAFTGAAHFYNADAS

-1941 IQFTGTTGTNYT
+1941 IQFTGTSGTNFT

-2034 ATGAGATGSYAWT
+2034 ATGAGPTGSYAWT

-2062 ATGTFSVIGTDG
+2062 ATGTFSVIGTDA
-2074 NGCINY
+2074 NGCVNY
-2080 DTLQLTYSTVPAANA
+2080 DTLLLTYSTVPPANA
-2095 GLDQGICIGQT
+2095 GLDQAICFGQT

-2119 SMTNYTNSGLTGAVN
+2119 TMNNYSNSGLTGAVN

-2142 PTQPGTYTYQVNVS
+2142 PTQPGTYNYQVNVS

-2163 TDAATLTVWA
+2163 NDIATLTVWA

-2187 ASPVII
+2187 ASPVILA
-2193 SGSGALSYAWNNGV
+2193 GSGALSYVWNNSV

-2220 YTVVGTDV
+2220 YTVVGTDI

-2239 NVLPQPIVLGG
+2239 NVLPQPIVQGG
-2250 LDQTICAGTPII
+2250 LDQTICAGTPVI
-2262 LNASTTSATPTP
+2262 LNATTTSATPTA
-2274 VTGFQWSNNVTNN
+2274 VTGFQWSNNVPNN

-2336 SATLN
+2336 SATLT
-2341 ASGAI
+2341 ATGAA

-2379 NNDQLVVNVSTGP
+2379 NNDQVVVSVSTGP
-2392 TVNLSAPQTVCAN
+2392 TVNLSTPQTVCAN
-2405 APATLSAAVQNG
+2405 TPATLSAAVQNS

-2443 PNVND
+2443 PNTND

-2460 ACGSASQNT
+2460 ACGSASQTT

-2484 FAVCQGTSAT
+2484 FSVCQGTAAT

-2516 VPTATATYN
+2516 VPATTATYN

-2534 TNNDQVTVTVLAL
+2534 TNSDQVTVTVLAL
-2547 PDVDAGADQTICSG
+2547 PDVNAGANQTICAG
-2561 ESVTLNGQ
+2561 ESVTLNGE
-2569 GAVSYQWTGGASNNV
+2569 GAVSYQWTGGAANGV
-2584 SFAPATT
+2584 AFAPSTT

-2600 INGCENTDQVT
+2600 VNGCENTDQVT

-2630 AASPAGMNYTWIN
+2630 AASPAGMNYQWIN

-2669 VTSAAGCS
+2669 VTSAEGCS
-2677 DQSDCEIIDAVGL
+2677 DQSDCEIISSVGL
-2690 DQIANIEMSVNPNPT
+2690 DQIAAIEMSVNPNPT
-2705 AGDLTI
+2705 AGELTI
-2711 NMPTEMT
+2711 NMPTELT